1 IRVHPAIRGGSQV
14 SSPALGVDA
23 PARAQALARV
33 GPEVG
38 RAPGSV
44 GPQKPAHQGVGP
56 RLRAGVTP
64 GRAVV
69 RAPIDAHLSPSSS
82 VQPGS
87 ASVASAYGSITS
99 RSSGSAGNTAA
110 SPLSATCPSV
120 VAPRSLKPSLVI
132 AVTST
137 HTPPPL

>member
-1 IRVHPAIRGGSQV
+1 GQVPPPIRVHPAVRGGSQV
-14 SSPALGVDA
+14 SGPAFSVDA
-23 PARAQALARV
+23 PAGAQALTCV

-56 RLRAGVTP
+56 RLGAGGTP

-69 RAPIDAHLSPSSS
+69 RAPIDAHASPSSS

-87 ASVASAYGSITS
+87 TSVASA
-99 RSSGSAGNTAA
+99 
-110 SPLSATCPSV
+110 
-120 VAPRSLKPSLVI
+120 
-132 AVTST
+132 
-137 HTPPPL
+137 